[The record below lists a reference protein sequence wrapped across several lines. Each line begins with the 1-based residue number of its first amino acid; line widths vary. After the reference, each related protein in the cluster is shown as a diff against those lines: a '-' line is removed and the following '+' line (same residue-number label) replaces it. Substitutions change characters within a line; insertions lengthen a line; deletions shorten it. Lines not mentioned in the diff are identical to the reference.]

1 MQHNFTSPPLTAWVG
16 EVLTDIG
23 REHSEH
29 VFVHLSSILGAI
41 VLRVKLPKVI
51 YVYTLKNE
59 IYTTK
64 SFLSASPLRL
74 LQKCLGCSRFYALLS
89 EFQNYPTNFYKKSL
103 RDFDQNFTESI
114 VQFGEA
120 CQLQST
126 DSSNLWAW
134 TYIPIYLG
142 LFFFFLEWQFSV
154 YNSYT
159 YFVRF
164 TLEYFIFLHAIIN
177 GIFLNAKHFSF

>member
-1 MQHNFTSPPLTAWVG
+1 MAWVG

-89 EFQNYPTNFYKKSL
+89 EF
-103 RDFDQNFTESI
+103 
-114 VQFGEA
+114 
-120 CQLQST
+120 
-126 DSSNLWAW
+126 
-134 TYIPIYLG
+134 
-142 LFFFFLEWQFSV
+142 
-154 YNSYT
+154 
-159 YFVRF
+159 
-164 TLEYFIFLHAIIN
+164 
-177 GIFLNAKHFSF
+177 